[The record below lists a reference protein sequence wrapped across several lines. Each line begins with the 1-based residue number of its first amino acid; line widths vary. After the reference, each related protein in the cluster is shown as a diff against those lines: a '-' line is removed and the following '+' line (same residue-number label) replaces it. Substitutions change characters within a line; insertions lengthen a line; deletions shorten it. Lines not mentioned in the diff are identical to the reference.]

1 MSEAE
6 IQREGQYRVTEY
18 LGILIVSALPTP
30 DQLDAANAERLRVE
44 KILREQQQ
52 TKQQN
57 EQTKSKSTSRGYT
70 RQN

>member
-18 LGILIVSALPTP
+18 LGILIGSALPTP
-30 DQLDAANAERLRVE
+30 DQLDAAHAERLRVE

-52 TKQQN
+52 QKQN

>member
-18 LGILIVSALPTP
+18 LGILIGSALPNP
-30 DQLDAANAERLRVE
+30 DQLDAAHAERLRVE